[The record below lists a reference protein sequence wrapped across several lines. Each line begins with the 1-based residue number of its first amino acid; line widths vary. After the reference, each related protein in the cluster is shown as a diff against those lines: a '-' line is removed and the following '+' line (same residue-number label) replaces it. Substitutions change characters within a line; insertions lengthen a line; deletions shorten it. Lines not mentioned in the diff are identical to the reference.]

1 MEILSEV
8 NQLKYGENERLVGDG
23 FVRMVRKLG
32 SSGEQQ
38 QQERR
43 TMWIGGVCIV
53 SRVQSSSTVLTES
66 EDETHV
72 VRVHT

>member
-8 NQLKYGENERLVGDG
+8 NQLKYGENERLVCDG
-23 FVRMVRKLG
+23 LVRMVRNLDR
-32 SSGEQQ
+32 EMNNNN
-38 QQERR
+38 RNVNR
-43 TMWIGGVCIV
+43 GVCIV